1 MVTARPIKNQLIIV
15 AAVEFASI
23 KMVEMENYA
32 QMDRMLVTTAM
43 TNSSSGALIGSLA
56 AIKCR
61 LPNKHSTPGLVI
73 M

>member
-1 MVTARPIKNQLIIV
+1 MNARPIKNQLIIV

-32 QMDRMLVTTAM
+32 VMDQTLVTTTM

-56 AIKCR
+56 AITCR
-61 LPNKHSTPGLVI
+61 LPNMHSTPGLVT